1 MVDDPQTQVIQRV
14 LAQRLRQMQ
23 HVTGLPVVFGG
34 AVQRRADRT
43 ELLITELRGTMSDTL
58 SGLQV
63 RSGRGLGGTALLRG
77 TACRVNDYATTTA
90 ITHDFD
96 RHVVHHEKIKSV
108 VALPIRVHGHI
119 GGIVYGAVRADRPIG
134 DVAVQRASAF
144 AGTMER
150 EIQSLTAR
158 PRPLPPGAA
167 RIDAAVDEL
176 AEIARTTADPVVRA
190 RLRRIAAELAGTAG
204 APAADPGTAG
214 TAVHLAPREIELLRL
229 IAVGKSNREAA
240 EALNLSPETVK
251 AYLRSAMRRLEVGN
265 RTAAVHAAR
274 AQGLL

>member
-144 AGTMER
+144 AGTVER

-158 PRPLPPGAA
+158 PLPSGAA

-190 RLRRIAAELAGTAG
+190 RLRRIAAELAGTTG
-204 APAADPGTAG
+204 VPTADPATAG